1 MLRNKGNV
9 LPKEVRIL
17 AFSKSGP
24 HRPDN
29 RKLSGA
35 ASRLWDEVIG

>member
-9 LPKEVRIL
+9 VPKEVRIL
-17 AFSKSGP
+17 AFSQNGP

-29 RKLSGA
+29 RKLSG
-35 ASRLWDEVIG
+35 RGVKIVG